1 MRGDEE
7 LVVQGL
13 TNVMNSPGA
22 VEGDAVVSVASLSK
36 KFPNGTLAVDNVSF
50 DVPAGQVLGLL
61 GLSGSGKSTL
71 MRLIN
76 GLHQPTSGHVSVLGA
91 VIDECSPSELRDAR
105 RNIGFVFQQF
115 GLVGRMT
122 CIENVLV
129 GSLGRLRGP
138 RLGVRMYPKV
148 LRVKALE
155 RLERVGLLAQ
165 AFQRA
170 DTLSGGQ
177 MQRVAIARSLM
188 QEPKVLLADEPVAS
202 LDPESSIQV
211 LDLISQIAR
220 EDGMTVI
227 CSLHQVE
234 LAVGRTDRLIGLRD
248 GRVVLDRL
256 TAGTDQESVMS
267 LYRRSGTA
275 EAEETR
281 VTQLA

>member
-1 MRGDEE
+1 M
-7 LVVQGL
+7 QGV
-13 TNVMNSPGA
+13 TKS
-22 VEGDAVVSVASLSK
+22 EGDAVVSIASLSK
-36 KFPNGTLAVDNVSF
+36 RFPNGTLAVDNVSF
-50 DVPAGQVLGLL
+50 DVPAGQVVGLL

-71 MRLIN
+71 MRLVN
-76 GLHQPTSGHVSVLGA
+76 GLHKPTSGHVSVLGQVVDSCGA
-91 VIDECSPSELRDAR
+91 AELRTLR
-105 RNIGFVFQQF
+105 RDIGFVFQQF

-138 RLGVRMYPKV
+138 RLGVRSYPKA
-148 LRVKALE
+148 LRVQALE

-211 LDLISQIAR
+211 LDLISRIAR
-220 EDGMTVI
+220 EDKMTVL

-234 LAVGRTDRLIGLRD
+234 LAIGRTDRLIGLRD
-248 GRVVLDRL
+248 GQLVLDRL
-256 TAGTDQESVMS
+256 TAGTDQESIMS

-275 EAEETR
+275 EISGPRAA
-281 VTQLA
+281 QLV

>member
-1 MRGDEE
+1 M
-7 LVVQGL
+7 QGL
-13 TNVMNSPGA
+13 TIDMTSHVGF
-22 VEGDAVVSVASLSK
+22 EGDAVVSVASLSK

>member
-13 TNVMNSPGA
+13 TIDMTSHVGF
-22 VEGDAVVSVASLSK
+22 EGDAVVSVASLSK

-188 QEPKVLLADEPVAS
+188 QEPRFFLPTSRLLRS
-202 LDPESSIQV
+202 T
-211 LDLISQIAR
+211 R
-220 EDGMTVI
+220 N
-227 CSLHQVE
+227 
-234 LAVGRTDRLIGLRD
+234 
-248 GRVVLDRL
+248 
-256 TAGTDQESVMS
+256 
-267 LYRRSGTA
+267 RRSRCSTSFRRLPARTA
-275 EAEETR
+275 
-281 VTQLA
+281 

>member
-1 MRGDEE
+1 M
-7 LVVQGL
+7 QG
-13 TNVMNSPGA
+13 VSA
-22 VEGDAVVSVASLSK
+22 RESDAVVSIASLSK
-36 KFPNGTLAVDNVSF
+36 RFPNGTLAVNNVSF

-71 MRLIN
+71 MRLVN
-76 GLHQPTSGHVSVLGA
+76 GLHHPTSGHVKVLGTT
-91 VIDECSPSELRDAR
+91 VDECSPRELRALR
-105 RNIGFVFQQF
+105 RDIGFIFQQF

-129 GSLGRLRGP
+129 GALGRLRGP
-138 RLGVRMYPKV
+138 RLGVRSYPKA
-148 LRVKALE
+148 LRRQALD
-155 RLERVGLLAQ
+155 RLDRVGLLPQ

-202 LDPESSIQV
+202 LDPESSVQV
-211 LDLISQIAR
+211 LDLITQIAR

-234 LAVGRTDRLIGLRD
+234 LAIGRTDRLIGLRD
-248 GRVVLDRL
+248 GEVVLDRL
-256 TAGTDQESVMS
+256 TAGADQASIMS
-267 LYRRSGTA
+267 LYRRSGAA
-275 EAEETR
+275 ENSSNSIPQFA
-281 VTQLA
+281 

>member
-13 TNVMNSPGA
+13 IAAES
-22 VEGDAVVSVASLSK
+22 DAVISIASLSK
-36 KFPNGTLAVDNVSF
+36 RFPNGTLAVDDVSF
-50 DVPAGQVLGLL
+50 TVPEGQVVGLL

-71 MRLIN
+71 LRLVN
-76 GLHQPTSGHVSVLGA
+76 GLHVPSKGHVSVLG
-91 VIDECSPSELRDAR
+91 VTVDQCSPGELRDLR
-105 RNIGFVFQQF
+105 KQIGFIFQQF

-138 RLGVRMYPKV
+138 RLGVRTYPKQ
-148 LRVKALE
+148 LRRQALD
-155 RLERVGLLAQ
+155 RLERVGLLPQ

-202 LDPESSIQV
+202 LDPESSVQV
-211 LDLISQIAR
+211 LDLISTIAR
-220 EDGMTVI
+220 EDGMTVL

-234 LAVGRTDRLIGLRD
+234 LAIGRTDRLIGLRD
-248 GRVVLDRL
+248 GRVVLDQL
-256 TAGTDQESVMS
+256 TAGADQATVMN
-267 LYRRSGTA
+267 LYRREQVA
-275 EAEETR
+275 EHASETMA
-281 VTQLA
+281 VSSPA